1 MERIVERVQF
11 PERPKQLL
19 RVAAYARVSSGK
31 DEMLH
36 SLSAQISYYNELI
49 QSNKDWLFCGV
60 FADANKTGTKSDREE
75 FTKLIDLCR
84 EGKINLIITKSIS
97 RFARN
102 TVTLLETVRELKNIG
117 VDILFEEQ
125 NIHTLS
131 AEGELLLTVLASF
144 YQEESRS
151 VSENLKWRI
160 RHGFE
165 KGIPTPVVMLGYKL
179 NANDM
184 LEIIPNEAE
193 IVRMIFE
200 DYLNGMGQ
208 NMIANK
214 LNQQGIRTK
223 LGNEWDHAAVR
234 RILQNEKYCGDL
246 LLQKFYKENHLTKR
260 KMKNDDVLPKYF
272 VENDHEPIIDRE
284 TFEKAQ
290 ELLNEKK
297 AYAPKTPALPSPFTK
312 ILVCGGCGKNYRRR
326 TTRSKKKWIC
336 PTYNFKGKE
345 YCPTA
350 KQIPEETIISVCCE
364 VLGLTEFDD
373 TIFADKIEKIIVTQ
387 PNELLFKFRDGHEQ
401 TAHWKDR
408 SRSESWT
415 PEKRLEASRR
425 AKWKNK

>member
-75 FTKLIDLCR
+75 FTKLIGLCR

-151 VSENLKWRI
+151 VSENLK
-160 RHGFE
+160 
-165 KGIPTPVVMLGYKL
+165 
-179 NANDM
+179 
-184 LEIIPNEAE
+184 
-193 IVRMIFE
+193 
-200 DYLNGMGQ
+200 
-208 NMIANK
+208 
-214 LNQQGIRTK
+214 
-223 LGNEWDHAAVR
+223 
-234 RILQNEKYCGDL
+234 
-246 LLQKFYKENHLTKR
+246 
-260 KMKNDDVLPKYF
+260 
-272 VENDHEPIIDRE
+272 
-284 TFEKAQ
+284 
-290 ELLNEKK
+290 
-297 AYAPKTPALPSPFTK
+297 
-312 ILVCGGCGKNYRRR
+312 
-326 TTRSKKKWIC
+326 
-336 PTYNFKGKE
+336 
-345 YCPTA
+345 
-350 KQIPEETIISVCCE
+350 
-364 VLGLTEFDD
+364 
-373 TIFADKIEKIIVTQ
+373 
-387 PNELLFKFRDGHEQ
+387 
-401 TAHWKDR
+401 
-408 SRSESWT
+408 
-415 PEKRLEASRR
+415 
-425 AKWKNK
+425 